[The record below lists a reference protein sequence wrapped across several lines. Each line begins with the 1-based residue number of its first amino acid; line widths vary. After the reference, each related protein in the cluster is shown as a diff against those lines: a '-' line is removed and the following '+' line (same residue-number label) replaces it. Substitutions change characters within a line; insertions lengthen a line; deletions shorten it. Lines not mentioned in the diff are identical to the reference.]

1 MNIASQ
7 NPISHYQEA
16 KSNLQSLVKQ
26 TCQVGLGFAVMLL
39 ITAGRPSAFG
49 LSVTVGLS
57 MVFVA
62 WSEIKR
68 LSETTVSSSKKSVPE
83 KVFIDF
89 PYVPDIR
96 PPHEE
101 NPNLQGVNWQNKNL
115 AYKNL
120 SKVNLSQANLK
131 GVNLC
136 TANLSASLLIKA
148 QLEFANLYG
157 AILIGTD
164 LTGACLIFANLHGSF
179 ISEQTRLDS
188 KWRLVWD
195 ILNIHTSER
204 NLNGCELRA
213 AYLKGASLEK
223 AELVSADLTG
233 AILEKSDLRQ
243 ANFEKAILW
252 AANLS
257 GADLRQANLSEA
269 DLRKSNLSGADLRQ
283 ANLSQTNL
291 TDANVEKTI
300 FWQNEGLSD
309 SLKKELTER
318 GAIIEDLLVEDLIDN
333 SLKLIT
339 T

>member
-1 MNIASQ
+1 MTIASRNQ
-7 NPISHYQEA
+7 ISHYQEA
-16 KSNLQSLVKQ
+16 KSNFQSLVKQ

-39 ITAGRPSAFG
+39 VTAGRPSAFG

-57 MVFVA
+57 MVFVT

-68 LSETTVSSSKKSVPE
+68 LSETTLSSSKKSVPE
-83 KVFIDF
+83 KVLIA
-89 PYVPDIR
+89 PQYVPDIR
-96 PPHEE
+96 PPHQE
-101 NPNLQGVNWQNKNL
+101 NPNLQGVDWQNKNL

-131 GVNLC
+131 VVNLC
-136 TANLSASLLIKA
+136 AANLSGSLLIEAK
-148 QLEFANLYG
+148 LDFANLYG

-164 LTGACLIFANLHGSF
+164 LTGANLIFANLHGSF
-179 ISEQTRLDS
+179 ISEQTRLDP

-195 ILNIHTSER
+195 ILNIDRSER
-204 NLNGCELRA
+204 NLNGYDLRA
-213 AYLKGASLEK
+213 AYLKLASLEK
-223 AELVSADLTG
+223 AELVGTDLTG

-257 GADLRQANLSEA
+257 GADLRQANLSGA
-269 DLRKSNLSGADLRQ
+269 DLRQANLSQTNLSGADLRQ

-291 TDANVEKTI
+291 TDANVEKTT

-309 SLKKELTER
+309 SLKQELTER
-318 GAIIEDLLVEDLIDN
+318 GAIVEDLLDN
-333 SLKLIT
+333 SLQLIT

>member
-1 MNIASQ
+1 MTIASRNQ
-7 NPISHYQEA
+7 SSHYQEA

-39 ITAGRPSAFG
+39 VTAGRPSAFG
-49 LSVTVGLS
+49 LSVTVGLGIA
-57 MVFVA
+57 FVA
-62 WSEIKR
+62 WSESKR
-68 LSETTVSSSKKSVPE
+68 LSETTVSSSKKSFPEKE
-83 KVFIDF
+83 KVFID
-89 PYVPDIR
+89 PQYVPDIR
-96 PPHEE
+96 PPHQE
-101 NPNLQGVNWQNKNL
+101 NPNLQGVDWQNKNL

-131 GVNLC
+131 VVNLC
-136 TANLSASLLIKA
+136 AANLSGSLLIEAK
-148 QLEFANLYG
+148 LDFANLYG

-164 LTGACLIFANLHGSF
+164 LTGANLIFANLHGSF
-179 ISEQTRLDS
+179 ISEQTRLDP

-195 ILNIHTSER
+195 ILNIDRSER
-204 NLNGCELRA
+204 NLNGYDLRA
-213 AYLKGASLEK
+213 AYLKRASLEK
-223 AELVSADLTG
+223 AELVGTDLTG

-257 GADLRQANLSEA
+257 GADLRQANLSGA
-269 DLRKSNLSGADLRQ
+269 DLRQANLSGADLRQ

-291 TDANVEKTI
+291 TDANVEKTT

-309 SLKKELTER
+309 SLKQELTKR
-318 GAIIEDLLVEDLIDN
+318 GAIVEDLLDN
-333 SLKLIT
+333 SLQLIT